1 MSDILKLLDEALEVK
16 GYTTSSGQN
25 VLKEEKII
33 YDNLNKLSM
42 QKLLRLKETIE
53 LKLEKM
59 NKK

>member
-33 YDNLNKLSM
+33 YDNLNKLSP

-53 LKLEKM
+53 QKLEKM

>member
-25 VLKEEKII
+25 VLKEEKVI

-53 LKLEKM
+53 QKLEKM

>member
-16 GYTTSSGQN
+16 GYTTSSGQSA
-25 VLKEEKII
+25 LKEEKVI
-33 YDNLNKLSM
+33 YDNLNKLSL